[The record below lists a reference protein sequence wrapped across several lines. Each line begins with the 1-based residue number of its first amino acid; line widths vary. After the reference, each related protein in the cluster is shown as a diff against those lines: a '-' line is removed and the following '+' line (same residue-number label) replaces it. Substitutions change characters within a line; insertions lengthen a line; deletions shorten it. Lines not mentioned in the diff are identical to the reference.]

1 MKINI
6 TKDMARFIVNEK
18 GRKVICIFEGTNEL
32 FLEYARNNLK
42 INPTCDATYPLLNT
56 SKLHD
61 KLYMP
66 NKFVGT
72 ASCHPDDEFSVE
84 KGKLLAYSRAKDK
97 IHISFFKRANTY
109 VNEIDN
115 MLVDAVDTLN
125 RYGSRIDANTKRR
138 HAKIKEMIGISEDED
153 EDIV

>member
-18 GRKVICIFEGTNEL
+18 GRKVICIFEGTSDL
-32 FLEYARNNLK
+32 FLEYVRNNLK
-42 INPTCDATYPLLNT
+42 ISPTCDATYPLLYT
-56 SKLHD
+56 SKLRD

-66 NKFVGT
+66 NKFVGI
-72 ASCHPDDEFSVE
+72 ASCNPEDEFSVE

-97 IHISFFKRANTY
+97 IHTSFFKRANTY

-115 MLVDAVDTLN
+115 MLADAEDTLN
-125 RYGSRIDANTKRR
+125 RYGSKIEANTRRR
-138 HAKIKEMIGISEDED
+138 HAKIEEMIGLPEDED
-153 EDIV
+153 MA